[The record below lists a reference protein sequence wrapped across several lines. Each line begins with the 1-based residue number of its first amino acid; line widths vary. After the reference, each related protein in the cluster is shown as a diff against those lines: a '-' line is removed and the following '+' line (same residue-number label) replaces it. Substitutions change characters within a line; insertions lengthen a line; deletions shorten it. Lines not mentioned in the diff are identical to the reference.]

1 MKRLMNGFLV
11 EMTPRQSGFY
21 FHCLHVQFQSQIC
34 SLWHMYDVKVIIW
47 IFQKI
52 FLIFK
57 SQENV
62 VLFKVICW
70 LN

>member
-1 MKRLMNGFLV
+1 MNGFLV

-21 FHCLHVQFQSQIC
+21 FHCLHVQFQSHIC
-34 SLWHMYDVKVIIW
+34 SLWHMYDVKVIIL

-52 FLIFK
+52 LIFK

-62 VLFKVICW
+62 VLLKLFVG
-70 LN
+70 